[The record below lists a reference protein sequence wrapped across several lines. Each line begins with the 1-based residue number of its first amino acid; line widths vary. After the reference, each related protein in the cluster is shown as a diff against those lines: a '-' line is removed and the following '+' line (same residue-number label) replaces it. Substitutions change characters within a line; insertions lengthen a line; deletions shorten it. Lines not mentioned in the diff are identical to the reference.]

1 MSGGHR
7 LCTDRNGVE
16 TGMNGFGDYSSGE
29 QIDSLLNQLE
39 EMEQELTDKNE
50 ELKDLWIQV
59 QEKDGQI
66 RNLSSGSQKLKSQI
80 QSMKSALS
88 EQGETLRHQ
97 TEQLERYSGSDIIFQ
112 ENGRL
117 KAEME
122 KAEKRGKEMEER
134 AAAVLAQAGRK
145 EETAERKLAMA
156 NRLMAEYEE
165 TLAREVEKAR
175 RVLQKKLQED
185 CKRVLRKES
194 VKMSGTV
201 WVLIAAYL
209 AQMAA
214 VLITEKDI
222 IATIPLWFL
231 ERCENAIWLLQN
243 LGNLYR
249 SLYQTMITVMPSQL
263 AVGTLFFVS
272 AVIVVSLFFVIRMG
286 ACCLLR
292 KWKKRW
298 EYYKCKNMELL
309 KKSVM
314 TGIAFMGFSLSLAVM
329 KIPFIPIRLN
339 VVSWWMIITGIME
352 YLYFYYD
359 GHDFW

>member
-16 TGMNGFGDYSSGE
+16 PGMNGLGDYSSGE
-29 QIDSLLNQLE
+29 QIDNLLKQME
-39 EMEQELTDKNE
+39 DMEQELEDKNM
-50 ELKDLWIQV
+50 ELKSMRGQM
-59 QEKDGQI
+59 QEKDRQI
-66 RNLSSGSQKLKSQI
+66 QNLSSVSQKLKSQI

-97 TEQLERYSGSDIIFQ
+97 TEQLEKYSGSDIIFQ

-122 KAEKRGKEMEER
+122 KAEKRGKEIEQK
-134 AAAVLAQAGRK
+134 AAAVLARAGKR

-156 NRLMAEYEE
+156 NRMMTEYEG

-249 SLYQTMITVMPSQL
+249 SLYQTMITVMPSPL
-263 AVGTLFFVS
+263 AVGTLVFASSVI
-272 AVIVVSLFFVIRMG
+272 AVGVFFVIRMG

-298 EYYKCKNMELL
+298 EYYGRKDMEQF

-339 VVSWWMIITGIME
+339 VVNWWMIITGIME
-352 YLYFYYD
+352 CLYFYYD

>member
-1 MSGGHR
+1 
-7 LCTDRNGVE
+7 
-16 TGMNGFGDYSSGE
+16 MNGLEDYSSGE
-29 QIDSLLNQLE
+29 QIDSLLNQME
-39 EMEQELTDKNE
+39 DMEQELTDKNM
-50 ELKDLWIQV
+50 ELKILQSQL
-59 QEKDGQI
+59 QEKDRQI
-66 RNLSSGSQKLKSQI
+66 RNISSGSQKLKSQI

-97 TEQLERYSGSDIIFQ
+97 TGQLERYSGSDIIFQ

-165 TLAREVEKAR
+165 TLAREVEKAKR
-175 RVLQKKLQED
+175 LLQKKLQED
-185 CKRVLRKES
+185 CGRVLRKES

-201 WVLIAAYL
+201 WVLIAVYL
-209 AQMAA
+209 AQMAL
-214 VLITEKDI
+214 VLIAEKDI
-222 IATIPLWFL
+222 TATIPLWFL

-249 SLYQTMITVMPSQL
+249 SLYQTMITVIPSLL
-263 AVGTLFFVS
+263 AVSTLVFVS
-272 AVIVVSLFFVIRMG
+272 AVIAVSLFFVIRMG

-298 EYYKCKNMELL
+298 EYYGRKDMEQF

-339 VVSWWMIITGIME
+339 VVSWWMIITVIME
-352 YLYFYYD
+352 CLYFYYD

>member
-66 RNLSSGSQKLKSQI
+66 RNLSSVSQKLKSQI

-97 TEQLERYSGSDIIFQ
+97 TEQLEKYSGSDIIFQ

-122 KAEKRGKEMEER
+122 KAEKRGKEIEQK
-134 AAAVLAQAGRK
+134 AAAVLARAGKR

-156 NRLMAEYEE
+156 NRMMTEYEG
-165 TLAREVEKAR
+165 TLAREVEKAK
-175 RVLQKKLQED
+175 RVLQKKLQAD
-185 CKRVLRKES
+185 CGRTLRRES
-194 VKMSGTV
+194 VKMSDTV

-243 LGNLYR
+243 LGNLYW
-249 SLYQTMITVMPSQL
+249 SLYQTMITVMPSPL

-314 TGIAFMGFSLSLAVM
+314 TGIAFMGFSISLAVM

-352 YLYFYYD
+352 CLYFYYD

>member
-16 TGMNGFGDYSSGE
+16 TGMNGLGDYSSGE
-29 QIDSLLNQLE
+29 QIDNLLKQME
-39 EMEQELTDKNE
+39 DMEQELEDKNM
-50 ELKDLWIQV
+50 ELKSMWGQM
-59 QEKDGQI
+59 QEKDRQI
-66 RNLSSGSQKLKSQI
+66 QNLSSVSQKLKSQI

-97 TEQLERYSGSDIIFQ
+97 TEQLEKYRGSDIIFQ

-122 KAEKRGKEMEER
+122 KAEKRGKEIEQKAATALAR
-134 AAAVLAQAGRK
+134 AGKR

-156 NRLMAEYEE
+156 NRMMTEYEG

-175 RVLQKKLQED
+175 RVLRKKLQED
-185 CKRVLRKES
+185 CGRVLRKES

-314 TGIAFMGFSLSLAVM
+314 TGIAFMGFSISLAVM

>member
-1 MSGGHR
+1 
-7 LCTDRNGVE
+7 
-16 TGMNGFGDYSSGE
+16 MNGFGDYSSGE

-122 KAEKRGKEMEER
+122 KAEKRGKEMEEK
-134 AAAVLAQAGRK
+134 AAAVLARAGKR

-165 TLAREVEKAR
+165 TLAREVAKA
-175 RVLQKKLQED
+175 
-185 CKRVLRKES
+185 KRELRKKAQEES
-194 VKMSGTV
+194 DRIIRRKSMQLSEIMM
-201 WVLIAAYL
+201 VLLAAYL
-209 AQMAA
+209 TQIAA
-214 VLITEKDI
+214 VLIIEKDTT
-222 IATIPLWFL
+222 ATIPLWFL
-231 ERCENAIWLLQN
+231 DRGRDVMWLLQN
-243 LGNLYR
+243 LGYLYQR
-249 SLYQTMITVMPSQL
+249 FYQTMIAAMPSQL
-263 AVGTLFFVS
+263 VAVILVFTFVAITAILFF
-272 AVIVVSLFFVIRMG
+272 FIRMVFY
-286 ACCLLR
+286 CLLR

-298 EYYKCKNMELL
+298 EYYERKGVEVF

-314 TGIAFMGFSLSLAVM
+314 IGIAFMGFSLSLAVM
-329 KIPFIPIRLN
+329 KLPFIPIRLN
-339 VVSWWMIITGIME
+339 VVSWWILITGILE
-352 YLYFYYD
+352 YLYFRYD
-359 GHDFW
+359 EHDNF